1 MKRIAALWIPIAGIG
16 ACLVVG
22 CGSLSPKHPSHV
34 DQHWGEALQLDMS
47 AMVENAEAGSG
58 ESLKGLDPETGQR
71 VAERYYES
79 QEEQSSRE
87 VRTFLVPE

>member
-22 CGSLSPKHPSHV
+22 CGSLSPRHPSHV
-34 DQHWGEALQLDMS
+34 DQHWGESLQLNTS
-47 AMVENAEAGSG
+47 AMIANPEAGSPQAV
-58 ESLKGLDPETGQR
+58 EGLDPETAQK

-79 QEEQSSRE
+79 EEQQSSRE
-87 VRTFLVPE
+87 VRTFLVGE